1 MVVIKCLWRKRKL
14 WWSEGIPLDK
24 KVFLSEKSFSAGA
37 SITMG
42 NPVVLMFLFK
52 LPMLGESI
60 SLGFIVACSTQTV
73 VQVQGCGADDQRGGW
88 QQWRLGECKDHKVC
102 ACGPTKVGLHFP
114 KTQFTTIP
122 KKLTLIYHRPVQIY
136 SLARTDQKQIQIAC
150 SFTLLQYT
158 LSLFACI
165 RYRHHTHR
173 RATILVSCGNYN
185 NTQQQ

>member
-1 MVVIKCLWRKRKL
+1 MLFWIVSTSIYYNKGRTLEKIIWCDQWKEEERKKKKKKREMMVVIKCWWRKRKL

-88 QQWRLGECKDHKVC
+88 QQWRLESVKITKC
-102 ACGPTKVGLHFP
+102 ARVALLKLAYTFQKHSLQQYP
-114 KTQFTTIP
+114 KNS
-122 KKLTLIYHRPVQIY
+122 R
-136 SLARTDQKQIQIAC
+136 
-150 SFTLLQYT
+150 
-158 LSLFACI
+158 
-165 RYRHHTHR
+165 
-173 RATILVSCGNYN
+173 
-185 NTQQQ
+185 